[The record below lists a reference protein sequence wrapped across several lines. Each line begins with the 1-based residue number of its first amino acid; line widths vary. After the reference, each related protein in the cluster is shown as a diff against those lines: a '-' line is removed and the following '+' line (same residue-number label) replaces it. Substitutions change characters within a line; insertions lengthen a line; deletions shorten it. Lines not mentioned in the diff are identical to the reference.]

1 MADVKVVTR
10 VEISSK
16 YCSENL
22 CFLGES
28 RPLTDTKYSTIL
40 LIIKSKKN
48 LKKNKLKVTFRIF
61 SDKLMLTELWAN

>member
-16 YCSENL
+16 YCSENR

-28 RPLTDTKYSTIL
+28 KPLTDTRYSTIL

-48 LKKNKLKVTFRIF
+48 LKKKTIKLHSKCSVI
-61 SDKLMLTELWAN
+61 N